1 MRAVGD
7 APEGADVVVIGGGP
21 CGLAAAVA
29 LERAG
34 FSAPVIERGS
44 IVSGIASYPTYMT
57 FFSTAE
63 KLGIGDIP
71 FVVAGDKPTRRDALA
86 YYRAVAEH
94 YGIRVRQ
101 YENVERVERDGDGG
115 YVVSSRVVRSG
126 ALVATRAQA
135 VVVATG
141 YFGRPNALGVPGEDL
156 PHVSHLFLEGHEG
169 WGQDVVVVGGG
180 NSAVDAALDLYR
192 SGSRVSLVH
201 YRPALKGTIKSWVLP
216 DIANRLAEGS
226 IKGYFG
232 SRVVRITPDE
242 VIVQT
247 PDGEARVPAQHV
259 YLMLGYQPN
268 SGLLTQL
275 GVPLDEETGVP
286 EHDPATMETSV
297 PGVFIAGVLA
307 SGFDANRT
315 FIENGRHHGG
325 LIAAALARHP
335 APR

>member
-1 MRAVGD
+1 MEQAVR
-7 APEGADVVVIGGGP
+7 ERVDVVVVGGGP
-21 CGLAAAVA
+21 CGLAAAVS

-34 FSAPVIERGS
+34 FGAPIIERGS

-71 FVVAGDKPTRRDALA
+71 FVVAGEKPTRRDALA

-101 YENVERVERDGDGG
+101 YENVERIERVGDGF
-115 YVVSSRVVRSG
+115 VVHSRVVRSG
-126 ALVATRAQA
+126 ELVATEAA
-135 VVVATG
+135 AIVIATG

-201 YRPALKGTIKSWVLP
+201 YRPALKSTIKSWVLP

-226 IKGYFG
+226 IRGYFG

-242 VIVQT
+242 VIVAS
-247 PDGEARVPAQHV
+247 DAGEARIPAQHV

-286 EHDPATMETSV
+286 AHDPATMETSV

-307 SGFDANRT
+307 SGFDANKT

-325 LIAAALARHP
+325 LIAAALAGRT

>member
-1 MRAVGD
+1 MGVSGGPAD
-7 APEGADVVVIGGGP
+7 SADVVVIGGGP

-34 FSAPVIERGS
+34 FSAPVIERGCV
-44 IVSGIASYPTYMT
+44 VSGIASYPTYMT

-71 FVVAGDKPTRRDALA
+71 FVVAGEKPTRRDALA

-101 YENVERVERDGDGG
+101 YENVERVERDGDHG
-115 YVVSSRVVRSG
+115 YVVSSRVERSG
-126 ALVATRAQA
+126 ELVKTRAQA
-135 VVVATG
+135 VVIATG

-156 PHVSHLFLEGHEG
+156 PHVSHLFIEGHEG
-169 WGQDVVVVGGG
+169 WDQDVVVVGGG

-192 SGSRVSLVH
+192 AGARVSIVH
-201 YRPALKGTIKSWVLP
+201 YRPGLKSTIKSWVLP
-216 DIANRLAEGS
+216 DIANRLTEGS
-226 IKGYFG
+226 IRGYFG

-242 VIVQT
+242 VIVET
-247 PDGEARVPAQHV
+247 PEGEARVPAQHV
-259 YLMLGYQPN
+259 YPMLGYQPN
-268 SGLLTQL
+268 SALLTQL
-275 GVPLDEETGVP
+275 GVPMDEETGVP
-286 EHDPATMETSV
+286 AHDPATMETSV

-307 SGFDANRT
+307 SGFDANKT

-325 LIAAALARHP
+325 LIAAALAGRG